1 MTQLDELICIYQCEM
16 KRLIYLS
23 VTDFLLLYKTGILWL
38 YVGLT
43 ALYILICHHL
53 PPSMIRP
60 VSSVL
65 IFSDPS
71 ASDLYF
77 MGAVILLEKKSE
89 SQLLSFNH
97 SCKSSGIHD
106 IKILA
111 FGTVSLCSGMMIAVN
126 SGCSSLWNAV
136 ICLILSSIILH

>member
-1 MTQLDELICIYQCEM
+1 MYIDLTQLDEIICIYQCEM

-43 ALYILICHHL
+43 ALYILIYHHL

-71 ASDLYF
+71 ASGLYF
-77 MGAVILLEKKSE
+77 MGAVILLEK
-89 SQLLSFNH
+89 SQKVSFYLSITPVKAVEYMTSKYLLSVPFH
-97 SCKSSGIHD
+97 SVPG
-106 IKILA
+106 
-111 FGTVSLCSGMMIAVN
+111 
-126 SGCSSLWNAV
+126 
-136 ICLILSSIILH
+136 

>member
-1 MTQLDELICIYQCEM
+1 MYIDWTQLDELICIYQCEM

-71 ASDLYF
+71 ASGLYF
-77 MGAVILLEKKSE
+77 MGAVILLEK
-89 SQLLSFNH
+89 SQKVSFYLSITPVKAVEYMTSKYLFSVPFH
-97 SCKSSGIHD
+97 SVPG
-106 IKILA
+106 
-111 FGTVSLCSGMMIAVN
+111 
-126 SGCSSLWNAV
+126 
-136 ICLILSSIILH
+136 